1 MPPEVPT
8 EFRVVCCKS
17 QGISSGIM
25 ELGKIKCAFGSGIAR
40 RPLARGVQTL
50 KQVFQ
55 PSLLPFRVGGF

>member
-25 ELGKIKCAFGSGIAR
+25 ELAKIRCEFGSRIA
-40 RPLARGVQTL
+40 
-50 KQVFQ
+50 QVRLGEAE
-55 PSLLPFRVGGF
+55 S